1 MEPLPSCVIFKL
13 ATAKL
18 VMTSKPFFPQML
30 QCLFVSVQIL
40 LPNNPEESMALP
52 KRLGGGGGGMCFL
65 VFYSRQHFQRSFS
78 SSALIKKL
86 RSAKS
91 GTVHVWRR
99 KWTDRIKKK
108 YKKFHY
114 IRNINLEPLATV
126 AIEWHFGH
134 WLMLRS
140 DKKWKRKNVTPEKM
154 RWAALCG
161 IIDCALT
168 NEQSTLKPRLTPG

>member
-1 MEPLPSCVIFKL
+1 MILDGLLLVSCWWQNCLRPFLSFTKGLRSQNLEFIQTSQRESFDSFMEPLPSCVIFKL

-40 LPNNPEESMALP
+40 LPNNPEVSMALP
-52 KRLGGGGGGMCFL
+52 KRLGGGGGMCFL

-99 KWTDRIKKK
+99 KWTDRIKK
-108 YKKFHY
+108 
-114 IRNINLEPLATV
+114 I
-126 AIEWHFGH
+126 
-134 WLMLRS
+134 
-140 DKKWKRKNVTPEKM
+140 
-154 RWAALCG
+154 
-161 IIDCALT
+161 
-168 NEQSTLKPRLTPG
+168 